1 MSLKTSSPK
10 QYIDPKALSTFREVF
25 WRKCKERK
33 ITLED
38 LMDRTGLSYIQI
50 YRIVRG
56 TKNTS
61 FSNVIAVIRAAG
73 FQPGEILGF
82 ELEIPQYP
90 PLRSERLDV
99 DGKKLRKSPGPSFFV
114 KEYIENGI
122 FESKGLTAAEIT
134 KLVNDDLDKGFDEVD
149 FSTEMGRF
157 YEKEKLTRKK
167 EGNAYRYF
175 VPKPNDQNAAD
186 IVE

>member
-1 MSLKTSSPK
+1 MPTKKSTPK

-25 WRKCKERK
+25 WKKCKERK

-73 FQPGEILGF
+73 FQQAEILVF
-82 ELEIPQYP
+82 ELDIPQDP

-99 DGKKLRKSPGPSFFV
+99 YGKKLRK
-114 KEYIENGI
+114 
-122 FESKGLTAAEIT
+122 
-134 KLVNDDLDKGFDEVD
+134 
-149 FSTEMGRF
+149 
-157 YEKEKLTRKK
+157 
-167 EGNAYRYF
+167 
-175 VPKPNDQNAAD
+175 
-186 IVE
+186 

>member
-1 MSLKTSSPK
+1 MSSEEPGPK
-10 QYIDPKALSTFREVF
+10 QYIDPGALSAFRETF
-25 WRKCKERK
+25 WRKCKERG

-38 LMDRTGLSYIQI
+38 LADRTGLSYIQI

-56 TKNTS
+56 KKNTS

-73 FQPGEILGF
+73 FQPVEILGF

-99 DGKKLRKSPGPSFFV
+99 DGKKIRKSPGASFFV
-114 KEYIENGI
+114 NEYIESGI
-122 FESKGLTAAEIT
+122 FDPKGLTVAEIT
-134 KLVNDDLDKGFDEVD
+134 KMVNDDLGKDFDESD

-157 YEKEKLTRKK
+157 YERGKLTRKK
-167 EGNAYRYF
+167 EGSAYRYF
-175 VPKPNDQNAAD
+175 ALKAN
-186 IVE
+186 